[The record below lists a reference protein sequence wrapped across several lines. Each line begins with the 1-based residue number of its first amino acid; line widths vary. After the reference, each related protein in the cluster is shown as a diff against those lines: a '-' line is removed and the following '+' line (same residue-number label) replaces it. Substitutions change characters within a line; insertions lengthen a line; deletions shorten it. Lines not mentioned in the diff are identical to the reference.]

1 MRRIPK
7 WLGLGA
13 GSVAG
18 VAVLALGANYGISAQ
33 RIAKTYAITP
43 AALAIPADSAGL
55 ALGRHMATAIGK
67 CADCHGTRYE
77 GKVFMQDPLLGRISA
92 PNITPAGVTSGYTDA
107 DWIRALRHGVKP
119 DGRSVVVMPSY
130 EFYNYGDE
138 DLAAVVAYM
147 KALPPVEHT
156 PPSMKLGPMGRLLIT
171 ANMFPVLAA
180 EVIDHDAP
188 HPAAPAVAPTAD
200 YGRYIASIGCVGCH
214 GPTLQGGVPPADGP
228 DISPYGRIAGW
239 SEDDFRLALRAGKR
253 PDGTIIDIAMPW
265 NMTAGMTDT
274 EIAAVWQYL
283 QSLQHSS
290 VAKTR

>member
-1 MRRIPK
+1 MRRIMK
-7 WLGLGA
+7 WLGVGA
-13 GSVAG
+13 GSIAG
-18 VAVLALGANYGISAQ
+18 VAMLALGANYGISAQ
-33 RIAKTYAITP
+33 RIAQTYSITP
-43 AALAIPADSAGL
+43 AALTVPADSAGL

-67 CADCHGTRYE
+67 CAECHGTRYE
-77 GKVFMQDPLLGRISA
+77 GKVFLEDPLLGRISA
-92 PNITPAGVTSGYTDA
+92 PNITPAGVTRDYTDA
-107 DWIRALRHGVKP
+107 DWVRAVRHGVKP

-147 KALPPVEHT
+147 KSLAPVEHT
-156 PPSMKLGPMGRLLIT
+156 PPSIKLGPMGRLLIT

-188 HPAAPAVAPTAD
+188 HPVAPAVAPTAD

-214 GPTLQGGVPPADGP
+214 GPALQGGVPPADGP
-228 DISPYGRIAGW
+228 DISPSGRTAGW
-239 SEDDFRLALRAGKR
+239 SQDDFRLALRAGKR

-283 QSLQHSS
+283 QSLQPSP
-290 VAKTR
+290 VARAR